1 MIVSM
6 IQVIFEIPDVSS
18 IKDKRQIVRSA
29 KDRMQRRFHMSV
41 AELDLQDSLSYAHI
55 GGALVSNSRTFG
67 EQVLNK
73 AFAMLEKDLPV
84 RIQDVQIYSEN
95 F

>member
-55 GGALVSNSRTFG
+55 GGALVSNSKRFG

-84 RIQDVQIYSEN
+84 RIQDVQIYSET